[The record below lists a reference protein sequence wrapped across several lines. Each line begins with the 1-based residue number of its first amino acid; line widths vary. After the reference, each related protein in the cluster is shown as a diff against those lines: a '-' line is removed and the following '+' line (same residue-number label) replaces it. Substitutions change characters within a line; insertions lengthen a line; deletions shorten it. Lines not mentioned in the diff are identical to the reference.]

1 MLEWKEYCDYKY
13 GGDAKVTP
21 DKVFTFLFYQAYREK
36 KPSGGKYGN
45 ACSTGVNKRRKMT
58 KSLKGYKKFNEHDF
72 ENVLASNKDDSNYAV
87 GEIPDKDYCDFS
99 NYKQYH
105 MAIVNEL
112 KSVSN

>member
-72 ENVLASNKDDSNYAV
+72 ENVLALTMTTVTTQLEKFRTKTTVTSRTIS
-87 GEIPDKDYCDFS
+87 S
-99 NYKQYH
+99 TTW
-105 MAIVNEL
+105 L
-112 KSVSN
+112 L